1 MDKITENK
9 LIKERLFYYLEKEN
23 LNPNQ
28 LAQISEVSQSSLNS
42 IINRPSVPNIT
53 TLRKIC
59 DGLKISVVE
68 FLDFAPYNQKPEK
81 DSGISSENELEKK
94 INEMNSEIDNLKQ
107 LIKKMEKTG

>member
-1 MDKITENK
+1 MDKVTENK
-9 LIKERLFYYLEKEN
+9 LIKDRLFYYLEKAN

-59 DGLKISVVE
+59 DGLQISVIE
-68 FLDFAPYNQKPEK
+68 FLDFEPYNRVKKNNE
-81 DSGISSENELEKK
+81 DINETELEKK
-94 INEMNSEIDNLKQ
+94 INEMNSEIDELKKIISK
-107 LIKKMEKTG
+107 LEKTG